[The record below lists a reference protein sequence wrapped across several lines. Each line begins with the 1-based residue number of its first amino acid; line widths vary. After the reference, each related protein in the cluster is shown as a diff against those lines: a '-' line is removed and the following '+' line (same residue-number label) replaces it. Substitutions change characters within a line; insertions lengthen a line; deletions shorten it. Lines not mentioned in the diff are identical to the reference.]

1 MEQFIRY
8 LYEYENGKPVRNV
21 GFAKVRK
28 YDGKCTV
35 QIYGKGLDFGTE
47 KKLEVLVFW
56 IKDEKCVGISQGKM
70 EGAAPVINYLLK
82 FQTEDVGNDEI
93 FQKINGIILENDRR
107 RRYAAVWDNMP
118 VNIDHMRRD
127 GEEAFPVEE
136 QLPEQTG
143 IPQEEQQEEPREE
156 PQVEPAKD
164 TIRESLVEHVERL
177 VEEQQVR
184 ENLVKEKPVE
194 VEQYHTSKSNTCEK
208 IRRQDIA
215 RLPRKDWGLAN
226 NSFLLHGF
234 YNYHHLL
241 YIKEGDVCWLGVPGI
256 YHEREKRAAKAFGFP
271 TFKRV
276 IDMDVELSDSERN
289 SYDDFGYWC
298 RQVELRK
305 I

>member
-56 IKDEKCVGISQGKM
+56 VKDEKCIGISQGEM

-82 FQTEDVGNDEI
+82 FQAEDVGNAEI
-93 FQKINGIILENDRR
+93 FRQINGIILENDRG

-118 VNIDHMRRD
+118 VNIDNMRRD
-127 GEEAFPVEE
+127 GEDIIETPSQDAGMGEE
-136 QLPEQTG
+136 RTG
-143 IPQEEQQEEPREE
+143 IEMEEPQEELVKE
-156 PQVEPAKD
+156 
-164 TIRESLVEHVERL
+164 TIPESLVEHVERL
-177 VEEQQVR
+177 VEEQQVK
-184 ENLVKEKPVE
+184 ENSVKEE
-194 VEQYHTSKSNTCEK
+194 AEEIERYHTPKSCTCEK

-256 YHEREKRAAKAFGFP
+256 YHEREQRAAETFGFP
-271 TFKRV
+271 MFKRL
-276 IDMDVELSDSERN
+276 IDMDVELSESERN
-289 SYDDFGYWC
+289 PYDDFGYWC
-298 RQVELRK
+298 RQVEQRK
-305 I
+305 V